1 MQAFLKSIPLFSNLS
16 DEDLSRLVEIVA
28 EVRLSKGVYLFEEG
42 SIGRYFFVIK
52 EGEIEIFTRSG
63 QEELLLAVR
72 KPGEFIGELSL
83 LDKNPRMASAR
94 SRTDTLLLLIPKKE
108 FERLLETNPQVTRN
122 ILYTV
127 LPRWRDT
134 EIILRER
141 EHQVYA
147 QSVELEQMLEH
158 LKKANDELEQRVM
171 ERTSELEKA
180 NDLLAKRIEAFEQA
194 ENHGM
199 SDKIPSAAEHT
210 QSFPMFPIA
219 ERVLFLPVIGSL
231 EEPHQSPLISLL
243 TQQCVQHTPDILILD
258 LSSALTTENQSV
270 NRLIQ
275 TLAETSLGAQEIVL
289 TGIQPH
295 VNEHLLLATG
305 QSARIITFATLPEGI
320 AYALDQEKR

>member
-83 LDKNPRMASAR
+83 LDRNPRMASAR

-108 FERLLETNPQVTRN
+108 FERLLETNPHVTRN

-141 EHQVYA
+141 EHQVSA
-147 QSVELEQMLEH
+147 QSVELEQMLER
-158 LKKANDELEQRVM
+158 LKRANDELEQRVI

-180 NDLLAKRIEAFEQA
+180 NDLLAKRIEAFEQDG
-194 ENHGM
+194 NHQKM
-199 SDKIPSAAEHT
+199 DKTPSPAEHT
-210 QSFPMFPIA
+210 QTFPIFPIA
-219 ERVLFLPVIGSL
+219 EHVLFLPVVGSCI
-231 EEPHQSPLISLL
+231 EQQQSPLVSLL
-243 TQQCVQHTPDILILD
+243 TQQCVQHNPSILILD
-258 LSSALTTENQSV
+258 VSNVHVTEIPLVST
-270 NRLIQ
+270 LLHA
-275 TLAETSLGAQEIVL
+275 LAETSLGAQEIVL

-295 VNEHLLLATG
+295 TKEHLLPAAG
-305 QSARIITFATLPEGI
+305 QSAHIITFATLPEGI
-320 AYALDQEKR
+320 AYALNREKR